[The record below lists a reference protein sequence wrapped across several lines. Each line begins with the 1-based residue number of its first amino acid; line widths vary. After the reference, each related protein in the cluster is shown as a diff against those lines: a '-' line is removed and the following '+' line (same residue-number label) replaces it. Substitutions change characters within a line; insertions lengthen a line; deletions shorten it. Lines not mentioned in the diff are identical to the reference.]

1 MNTSCLSLRILSS
14 VGNRSKRSVLM
25 NLRNDRAFTLI
36 ELLVV
41 IAIIAIL
48 AGMLL
53 PALAKAKTKASEIA
67 CRNNLRQI
75 GLAFQQYLGDS
86 NDIFPGAA
94 SKGSYDP
101 MEEDWIYWNTHDSRI
116 PGQMRDPKNSPIA
129 KHIGNFNTNLF
140 RCPAD
145 MDVKKRDQEQ
155 AKNPTSQNRYL
166 YSYVLLSH
174 VESATSAGNHGMS
187 SLYGKG
193 VPPLHFK
200 ASSIRNP
207 SDKMMV
213 VEEKS
218 SSGSSATPDDGR
230 WVPLDNKMS
239 DRHNKKGT
247 VVFPDNHIEA
257 VDQKFADTRQHY
269 DPTR

>member
-1 MNTSCLSLRILSS
+1 MCDEGVVLSS
-14 VGNRSKRSVLM
+14 SCRSQSGIRHSP
-25 NLRNDRAFTLI
+25 RDQGFTLI

-53 PALAKAKTKASEIA
+53 PALSKAKGKASEIA

-75 GLAFQQYLGDS
+75 GIAFQMYLGDN
-86 NDIFPGAA
+86 NDTFPGAA
-94 SKGSYDP
+94 SKGSYEP
-101 MEEDWIYWNTHDSRI
+101 MEEDWIYWNTHDTRI
-116 PGQMRDPKNSPIA
+116 PGRMRDPKNSPIA
-129 KHIGNFNTNLF
+129 RYIGNFNTNLF

-155 AKNPTSQNRYL
+155 AKSPTSQNRYL
-166 YSYVLLSH
+166 YSYVLLSY
-174 VESATSAGNHGMS
+174 VDNINHGMS

-200 ASSIRNP
+200 ATSIRNP
-207 SDKMMV
+207 SQKIMLL
-213 VEEKS
+213 EEKS
-218 SSGSSATPDDGR
+218 SSGSSANPDDGR

-247 VVFPDNHIEA
+247 VVFPDSHVES
-257 VDQKFADTRQHY
+257 VDQRYADTREHY
-269 DPTR
+269 DPLR